1 MNQGDLSRLGGAMV
15 ARARQWRTRIGL
27 GVVIAVAF
35 FTMTG
40 WPFALAW
47 LLVYSILQALEF
59 WGFRVSRK
67 SEDWTPSTV
76 WAWRAVGFIALNN
89 LVFGAFAVRQAF
101 GGQDLSVIAAILVIA
116 GAIVNGVIACAGSR
130 HLTWASILPH
140 IGCFCALTA
149 SVLMAGYPP
158 WLTAQMGVAGLLFV
172 VLAIAA
178 SNQLAQKLRLMEQGR
193 LTAESANVSKSQF
206 LANMSH
212 EIRTPLNGVVSMVH
226 LLARSPLSAP
236 DRELVQIIQSSA
248 DTLTTLLSD
257 ILDMARIEAGEV
269 TLEYVPYHFGDM
281 VRSAC
286 ALFTL
291 RAQEKGVAVV
301 LELPEDADRFI
312 IGDGNRLRQ
321 VLNNLISNAVK
332 FTTRGQITVIVTL
345 PEAGCVRVVVADT
358 GVGFD
363 PQASGDLF
371 ARFQQADATITRKF
385 GGSGLGLAISRELV
399 CLMKGR
405 IGYDSIPGEGATF
418 WIDLPFEPCEPS
430 GSIVIEGDEIE
441 IGRPLT
447 VLIADDHPI
456 NLKVA
461 TMILEQIGSRC
472 TTAVDGAE
480 AVTAFKSGRFDL
492 VLMDMQMP
500 VMDGL
505 TAVREIRALEDRSG
519 LARTPIAILSANA
532 MPEHIAAASDAGADE
547 HLSKPIRPADLLRL
561 VSRLTA

>member
-1 MNQGDLSRLGGAMV
+1 M
-15 ARARQWRTRIGL
+15 
-27 GVVIAVAF
+27 
-35 FTMTG
+35 
-40 WPFALAW
+40 
-47 LLVYSILQALEF
+47 
-59 WGFRVSRK
+59 
-67 SEDWTPSTV
+67 
-76 WAWRAVGFIALNN
+76 
-89 LVFGAFAVRQAF
+89 
-101 GGQDLSVIAAILVIA
+101 IAAILVIA

-140 IGCFCALTA
+140 IGCFCAVTA

-178 SNQLAQKLRLMEQGR
+178 SNQLAQKLRLMEEGR

-212 EIRTPLNGVVSMVH
+212 EIRTPLNGVVSMAH